1 MLSDARRCGRERSP
15 TSPETSSTARRRRR
29 HDDGRSDLQGR
40 SRSLVGFLGQG
51 LDLGRSVEASSGPP
65 APETRDRP
73 RGEQPPMPT
82 GTPSGH
88 TATAPG
94 SSRRSPP
101 AGRYGGRLAGCPRR
115 CAAMAARRVTDRLLS
130 QVEAARLA
138 GCSRDTIVRARR
150 SGRLPGARLEDGQ
163 WAIPTSDLIAAGLH
177 NPPGPGDVPSPPAAK
192 DGPADSEHAA
202 VALARAEV
210 RIAGLEALVAR
221 QDDELR
227 FLRLTVETLATRGA
241 A

>member
-1 MLSDARRCGRERSP
+1 M
-15 TSPETSSTARRRRR
+15 
-29 HDDGRSDLQGR
+29 
-40 SRSLVGFLGQG
+40 
-51 LDLGRSVEASSGPP
+51 
-65 APETRDRP
+65 
-73 RGEQPPMPT
+73 
-82 GTPSGH
+82 
-88 TATAPG
+88 
-94 SSRRSPP
+94 
-101 AGRYGGRLAGCPRR
+101 
-115 CAAMAARRVTDRLLS
+115 TDRLLS

-177 NPPGPGDVPSPPAAK
+177 NPPGPGDAPSPAVPE
-192 DGPADSEHAA
+192 DGPVDSEHAA
-202 VALARAEV
+202 VALARADA

>member
-1 MLSDARRCGRERSP
+1 M
-15 TSPETSSTARRRRR
+15 
-29 HDDGRSDLQGR
+29 
-40 SRSLVGFLGQG
+40 
-51 LDLGRSVEASSGPP
+51 PP
-65 APETRDRP
+65 R
-73 RGEQPPMPT
+73 
-82 GTPSGH
+82 TPSGH
-88 TATAPG
+88 TATAPR
-94 SSRRSPP
+94 SSPRRSPP
-101 AGRYGGRLAGCPRR
+101 AGPHRGRLVRCLRR
-115 CAAMAARRVTDRLLS
+115 CHALAAQRVTDRLLS

-177 NPPGPGDVPSPPAAK
+177 RPPGPGEVPTAGAA
-192 DGPADSEHAA
+192 DDQPVGSEGAA
-202 VALARAEV
+202 VALARAEA